1 MRAAQQTPVASQAT
15 VAPRVWLEREE
26 EQGVGVEPKDL
37 VTFSPA
43 DGRNDALLGRLRVS
57 S

>member
-1 MRAAQQTPVASQAT
+1 M
-15 VAPRVWLEREE
+15 REE